1 MSFGLCLNDRA
12 DFFINPLALDRGMRS
27 ILLLVV
33 LSILAAGCAANNGT
47 NGGTPTTPTGA
58 TPGTNGTAA
67 AKTLKTDDHTFTD
80 TPASPAS
87 PVPITVDPAAMTVT
101 INVTFSPAG
110 GAPAG
115 VASGVQVKVGGAVC
129 TLADGPVTDSTTCT
143 KTAPAAGVKQ
153 IEYSGAGPV
162 SAHVVVTES

>member
-1 MSFGLCLNDRA
+1 
-12 DFFINPLALDRGMRS
+12 MRS

-87 PVPITVDPAAMTVT
+87 PVPITVT